1 MGQLIPVMCD
11 EVVPGDFFQIGNQA
25 VIRFQPLV
33 APVLHEIN
41 MYVHYF
47 FVPYRLLWDDW
58 ENFITRGVS
67 GDYVVE
73 IPQWTTP
80 NTASGTL
87 WDFLGFPVGI
97 TPTGALPIDFPR
109 RAYNMVYNEYYRDET
124 LQTEVALNS
133 QVILNRNWRKD
144 YLTSALPWQQRG
156 TSPAIPIVGISTAHF
171 NTIDNWY
178 VTSAGSIGVSP
189 TASDPRLIAN
199 SAAVS

>member
-1 MGQLIPVMCD
+1 MSKLFSRVAGLRPGRSMFNLSYEKKFTCDMGQLIPVMCD

-58 ENFITRGVS
+58 ENFITRGVT

-80 NTASGTL
+80 NTAQGTL
-87 WDFLGFPVGI
+87 WDLIV
-97 TPTGALPIDFPR
+97 TGKQIG
-109 RAYNMVYNEYYRDET
+109 RAHV
-124 LQTEVALNS
+124 
-133 QVILNRNWRKD
+133 
-144 YLTSALPWQQRG
+144 
-156 TSPAIPIVGISTAHF
+156 
-171 NTIDNWY
+171 
-178 VTSAGSIGVSP
+178 
-189 TASDPRLIAN
+189 
-199 SAAVS
+199 